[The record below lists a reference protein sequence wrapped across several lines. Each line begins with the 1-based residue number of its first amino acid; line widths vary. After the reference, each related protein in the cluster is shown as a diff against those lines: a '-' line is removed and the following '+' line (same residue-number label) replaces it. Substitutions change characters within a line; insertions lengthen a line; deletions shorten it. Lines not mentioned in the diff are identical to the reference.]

1 MAPRKLSSAAKRQ
14 SGGIGNGVKDAAK
27 KAASSLTG
35 GKKNTPSKPS
45 TPATAP
51 SKPATSTALA
61 TDVQVPGLV
70 SIAPDGIAGMM
81 PTFKHE
87 SYAVSDPLNPPSTIP
102 QATVEQHRKGML
114 IYEGGM
120 RALDLTG
127 AAFDLTG
134 KRFTVLSKQ
143 AKAFGAGIQAAT
155 EFEKVKGNYLDYQN
169 QLEVNAQKGVALD
182 LNQTKTISDRTQSG
196 YKKEEISQKEEQ
208 ARLAS
213 EKAKLDTQKKQ
224 AEFDGLKAELGALP
238 AAS

>member
-1 MAPRKLSSAAKRQ
+1 MAPRRLSSAAKRQ
-14 SGGIGNGVKDAAK
+14 SGSNAK
-27 KAASSLTG
+27 KAATNLAKG
-35 GKKNTPSKPS
+35 NKKDTTKSS
-45 TPATAP
+45 TPAT
-51 SKPATSTALA
+51 PATKPTTQTSSTALA

-70 SIAPDGIAGMM
+70 TIAPDGVAGMM

-87 SYAVSDPLNPPSTIP
+87 SYAISDPLNPPSTIP

-114 IYEGGM
+114 IYEGGI

-127 AAFDLTG
+127 AAFDLTA
-134 KRFTVLSKQ
+134 KRFTVVGKQ
-143 AKAFGAGIQAAT
+143 AKAFGAGVQAAT
-155 EFEKVKGNYLDYQN
+155 EFEKVKGNYTDYLN
-169 QLEVNAQKGVALD
+169 QLEVNSQKGIALD
-182 LNQTKTISDRTQSG
+182 LNQTKTTSERTQSG
-196 YKKEEISQKEEQ
+196 YRKEEINQKEEQ